1 MDIAEAGHNNPP
13 SPFEEIKQTI
23 DDLYLEAKN
32 FADGEPITTK
42 GQAEAVSALIDGLRK
57 AATKA
62 DDARKTENKPFDE
75 GKAVVQEKYNRLIGK
90 TKAVTG
96 KAPLAIE
103 LCEEALKP
111 WLLKL
116 EAAQAERERIAAEQ
130 AAQAALEAQE
140 ALAKRTDSLE
150 DAEKAE
156 AAILHAKAAGASHK
170 AATKT
175 RANVKGG
182 ERAVGL
188 TKTYTPVMTD
198 GVEAARHY
206 WKTDRTTVEAFFLGL
221 AEKDVRAGKRAIP
234 GFEINEGRK
243 VR

>member
-32 FADGEPITTK
+32 FADGEPIENEQ
-42 GQAEAVSALIDGLRK
+42 QAKAVSDLIDGLRK
-57 AATKA
+57 AATEA
-62 DDARKTENKPFDE
+62 DEARKTENKPFDE
-75 GKAVVQEKYNRLIGK
+75 GKAVVQDKYNRLIGK
-90 TKAVTG
+90 TKAGTG

-103 LCEEALKP
+103 LCKEAMKP
-111 WLLKL
+111 WLLKKK
-116 EAAQAERERIAAEQ
+116 EAQAKRERIAAEQ
-130 AAQAALEAQE
+130 AAEAEREKQE

-156 AAILHAKAAGASHK
+156 AAIQHAKSAEASHK

-182 ERAVGL
+182 GRAIGL
-188 TKTYTPVMTD
+188 TTIYTPVMTD
-198 GVEAARHY
+198 EIG
-206 WKTDRTTVEAFFLGL
+206 
-221 AEKDVRAGKRAIP
+221 RAH
-234 GFEINEGRK
+234 
-243 VR
+243 V